1 MSLSHERSEGRSH
14 LHLHLPSFHLQ
25 PKRHRESNAVPLR
38 ARLRRLI
45 PSPRIALHPTFRL
58 HRYSHRPEKRRGM
71 SAAGRRFWQLI
82 AHGTQPGAPH
92 GLLLAWARWEEIA
105 HRLWPLRE
113 IPAAPFGLLQIYPMT
128 YDGDPV
134 VLRDGTEVRPGA
146 ALYELHCNNQR
157 AFALTSAGKNPYR
170 AVREDLRALAQ
181 WAMDSKDGR
190 SVCAFYGFSMLGS
203 VAARLGFSV
212 RECPHSLRLHLERMF
227 MRGLLLM
234 YTPEGLSRLHNGTSI
249 NEYPYEVWISRKR
262 LIRLYG
268 PGASVSREERRGVT
282 LRAV

>member
-1 MSLSHERSEGRSH
+1 MPLSKERREGRSH
-14 LHLHLPSFHLQ
+14 VHLHLPSLHLRS
-25 PKRHRESNAVPLR
+25 KRHRKSNAVSLR
-38 ARLRRLI
+38 AQLARLF
-45 PSPRIALHPTFRL
+45 PSARIALHPTFRH
-58 HRYSHRPEKRRGM
+58 HRDDHKPGKRRGM
-71 SAAGRRFWQLI
+71 SAAGRVFWRFI
-82 AHGTQPGAPH
+82 AHGTHPGSPH
-92 GLLLAWARWEEIA
+92 GLLVAWARWEEIA
-105 HRLWPLRE
+105 HRLWPVQE
-113 IPAAPFGLLQIYPMT
+113 IPGAPFGLLQIYPMT
-128 YDGDPV
+128 FDGDPV

-146 ALYELHCNNQR
+146 TLYELHCNNRR
-157 AFALTSAGKNPYR
+157 ALAVTSAGKNPYR
-170 AVREDLRALAQ
+170 AVREDMRALAR
-181 WAMDSKDGR
+181 WAMNSKEGQ

-268 PGASVSREERRGVT
+268 SGASVSREERRGIT
-282 LRAV
+282 LRVV